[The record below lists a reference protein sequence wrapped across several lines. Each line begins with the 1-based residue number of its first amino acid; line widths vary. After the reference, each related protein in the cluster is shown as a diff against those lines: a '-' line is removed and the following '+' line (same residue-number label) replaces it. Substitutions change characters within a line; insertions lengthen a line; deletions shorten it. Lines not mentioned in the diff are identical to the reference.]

1 MAQEF
6 DRGERE
12 RTPQELLGSAAE
24 LADISQVAAAIALTA
39 SVAHEISQ
47 PLSGLISNSNTCLRM
62 LAATP
67 PDVAGAQETIRR
79 TLRDVNRTAELLTRL
94 RATFGEREF
103 DRHAFDLN
111 EAIREAILFS
121 SDGLRRNGVA
131 VQSTLADA
139 LPPIAGN
146 RTQLELV
153 IINLLR
159 NASDAMLHVH
169 ERERELLIKTEREP
183 GNRVRVTI
191 RDTGMELL
199 ARAENLFRAAYG
211 MECGD
216 VGIALFVSRSI
227 IERHQGRLWA
237 ERNAGMP
244 GSTFSFSIPGAACR

>member
-1 MAQEF
+1 MTPEP
-6 DRGERE
+6 DLSERE
-12 RTPQELLGSAAE
+12 RTLEELLGTAAK
-24 LADISQVAAAIALTA
+24 LADISQVAATIALTA
-39 SVAHEISQ
+39 SLAHEISQ
-47 PLSGLISNSNTCLRM
+47 PLSGLIANSNTCLRM

-67 PDVAGAQETIRR
+67 PDVAGAQETVRR
-79 TLRDVNRTAELLTRL
+79 TLRDVNRAAELITRL

-103 DRHAFDLN
+103 ERHAFDLN

-121 SDGLRRNGVA
+121 SGGLRRNGVA
-131 VQSTLADA
+131 VQSALADA
-139 LPPIAGN
+139 LPPILGN

-153 IINLLR
+153 VINLLR

-169 ERERELLIKTEREP
+169 DRARELLIKTEPEP
-183 GNRVRVTI
+183 DNRVRVTI

-237 ERNAGMP
+237 ARNEGMP
-244 GSTFSFSIPGAACR
+244 GTTFSFSIPGAASG